1 MKPQLQELADTLITH
16 FVGVDPAIW
25 PLTELAY
32 AGFLGAAAVL
42 PFAFAVHFAGIFIF
56 FERRIAARMQV
67 RVGPNRVGPNGL
79 LQFLTDGL
87 KCFFKEDLI
96 PADADGPLFRVAP
109 YFVVLGM
116 VLAFAALPFSGNLV
130 ATDINIGLL
139 FILGVTAL
147 VAIGVLMSGW
157 GSNSKWA
164 LLGGMR
170 SAAQVISYE
179 IPAGLSAMTVII
191 LAGTL
196 SVQGLIEN
204 QGGAIWN
211 WAFFHSPFVAGSFF
225 IFFVSQLAEG
235 NRTPFD
241 LPEAES
247 ELVSGYNT
255 EYSGMRFLMFFLGEF
270 ANVWILCALPVA
282 MYFGGWQIPWGSEL
296 VPAAEGVLGT
306 WQTSAWVIN
315 AAPYIL
321 AAMMAGAA
329 IPAAAIGWGVLKY
342 RGRAMAAIDRAE
354 IPEAD
359 GIPGLPNLLPSRLT
373 RLILKG
379 GLDIIWVAHLVFIP
393 LGLLGLAFFQT
404 TLARPDLAQTANLSA
419 ALASGHALTWF
430 RDMVAINGLQLGI
443 FMLKTSILV
452 FVVIQLRWTLPR
464 IRIDQMM
471 NLCWK
476 YLVPLSFVC
485 VVFTMVWELL
495 LQNLLPAVVGEVVRV
510 MMMCATIYGIYLYV
524 RRIKANYAV
533 SEKDYDGYQR
543 PNDPRAGPQFYPPWR
558 LP

>member
-16 FVGVDPAIW
+16 FVGVDPAAW
-25 PLTELAY
+25 PLTELVY
-32 AGFLGAAAVL
+32 VGFLGAAAAL

-56 FERRIAARMQV
+56 FERRIAGRMQV

-79 LQFLTDGL
+79 LQFVTDGL
-87 KCFFKEDLI
+87 KCFFKEDLV
-96 PADADGPLFRVAP
+96 PADADGPLFRIAP

-116 VLAFAALPFSGNLV
+116 VLAFAALPFSGNLI

-139 FILGVTAL
+139 FVLGVTAL

-196 SVQGLIEN
+196 SMQGLIQD

-225 IFFVSQLAEG
+225 IFFIAQLAEG

-282 MYFGGWQIPWGSEL
+282 MYFGGWQIPWGGEM
-296 VPAAEGVLGT
+296 VATETGT
-306 WQTSAWVIN
+306 VWKNADWVVS
-315 AAPYIL
+315 AAPYFLLVMII
-321 AAMMAGAA
+321 GAA
-329 IPAAAIGWGVLKY
+329 IPAGAIGFGLLKY
-342 RGRAMAAIDRAE
+342 RGRAMTAITNAK
-354 IPEAD
+354 IPKAD
-359 GIPGLPNLLPSRLT
+359 GLPGLPDISPGLSKLA
-373 RLILKG
+373 IKG
-379 GLDIIWVAHLVFIP
+379 VYDVAMSAHLLLIP
-393 LGLLGLAFFQT
+393 FGLIGFGVWQLGI
-404 TLARPDLAQTANLSA
+404 ARPEDLAQTANLQA
-419 ALASGHALTWF
+419 ALQSGFAIAWF
-430 RDMVAINGLQLGI
+430 RDMVAINGLQLGM
-443 FMLKTSILV
+443 FMLKTAILV

-485 VVFTMVWELL
+485 VVGTMVWELTL
-495 LQNLLPAVVGEVVRV
+495 AKVAAIDVTARIGMLILTVGL
-510 MMMCATIYGIYLYV
+510 IGLYV
-524 RRIKANYAV
+524 KKIR
-533 SEKDYDGYQR
+533 EKYEATRADYDGYYR
-543 PNDPRAGPQFYPPWR
+543 ENDPRRGSQYYPPWQ